1 MNELFQGM
9 EYVYAVYKEKGF
21 SAAAKK
27 LFVSQPSLSAA
38 VKRVEDKI
46 GYPIFDRSTK
56 PLTLTECGRGYIRSV
71 EQIMA
76 VQNDFSRF
84 LDDWGAL
91 KTGSLTIG
99 GSSLYASQILPS
111 LIHTFSQKY
120 PGIQVSLVEGSSQK
134 LQSMLAE
141 GDLDLLIDSSVLD
154 PDTYD
159 SLTIKEERLF
169 LAVPVKFDINKKLAA
184 YRISAEQIAGGK
196 EEWILHRPVPLKLLR
211 NEPFVFL
218 NAENDTGR
226 RAAAL
231 CHQAGFSPNVLFT
244 LDQQLTAYQITKSGL
259 ALSILSDTLISKM
272 DESERV
278 VYYCVDP
285 SASCRRLRLFWKR
298 ARYTSH
304 AISEFLKMASPQK

>member
-1 MNELFQGM
+1 MNDLFQGM

-46 GYPIFDRSTK
+46 GYPIFDRGTK
-56 PLTLTECGRGYIRSV
+56 PLALTECGRSYIRSV

-76 VQNDFSRF
+76 VQNDFSQF
-84 LDDWGAL
+84 LNDWGAL

-111 LIHTFSQKY
+111 LIRAFTRQY
-120 PGIQVSLVEGSSQK
+120 PGVQVSLVEGSSQK
-134 LQSMLAE
+134 LQAMLAE
-141 GDLDLLIDSSVLD
+141 GNLDLLIDSSVLD
-154 PDTYD
+154 PVVYD
-159 SLTIKEERLF
+159 RLIIKEERLF
-169 LAVPVKFDINKKLAA
+169 LAVPVKFNINKKLTQ
-184 YRISAEQIAGGK
+184 YRISAEQIARGE
-196 EEWILHRPVPLKLLR
+196 EEWKLHRTVPLKMLQG
-211 NEPFVFL
+211 EPFVFL

-231 CHQAGFSPNVLFT
+231 CHQAGFVPNVLFT

-278 VYYCVDP
+278 VYYCLDP
-285 SASCRRLRLFWKR
+285 LAACRQLRLFWKKG
-298 ARYTSH
+298 RYTSL
-304 AISEFLKMASPQK
+304 AVSEFIKMASPQK